1 MFCLCSVMTSSND
14 NRPPPEGTRVLP
26 ILGKVDPRGDVVFH
40 QPVDG
45 LGPASAGVVLSF
57 PNDPREA

>member
-1 MFCLCSVMTSSND
+1 MTSSND